1 MTCSSKDALRQ
12 MVTLAHPDPNKAFC
26 LFPDASHRSWG
37 SVLTQIPR
45 SQEGLPVVDQDHEPL
60 AFLSGAFKGASL
72 RWSTVEKEGYAI
84 IASCK
89 RLDYLLQRPGGFI
102 ICTDHRNL
110 QYIFGVEPALNQP
123 RYLADKLAR
132 WAVILSGFI

>member
-1 MTCSSKDALRQ
+1 M
-12 MVTLAHPDPNKAFC
+12 
-26 LFPDASHRSWG
+26 
-37 SVLTQIPR
+37 
-45 SQEGLPVVDQDHEPL
+45 
-60 AFLSGAFKGASL
+60 
-72 RWSTVEKEGYAI
+72 EKEGYAM

-132 WAVILSGFI
+132 WVVILRGFTYQIRHIAGEDNVWGDLLSRWGNL